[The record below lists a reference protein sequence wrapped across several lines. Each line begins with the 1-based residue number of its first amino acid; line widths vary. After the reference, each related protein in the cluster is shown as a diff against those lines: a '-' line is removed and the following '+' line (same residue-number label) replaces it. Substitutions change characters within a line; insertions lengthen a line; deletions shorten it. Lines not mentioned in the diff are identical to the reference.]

1 MKLKY
6 QAIKTQYECDLIREK
21 TNAYL
26 MAPRFPNPSQERRPW
41 FNDDSLIDYQT
52 MADQARMQMMA
63 LYVECAESQMKQAA
77 MDFDQL
83 WKQCVKSDQRLP
95 STVLHVLDQRFDLI
109 HAKIACHY
117 GYRTELFRHHQKNQT
132 LTF

>member
-21 TNAYL
+21 ANAHR
-26 MAPRFPNPSQERRPW
+26 MTPCFPSPRQERQSW
-41 FNDDSLIDYQT
+41 FNDQSLMDYQT
-52 MADQARMQMMA
+52 MADQARTQMMA
-63 LYVECAESQMKQAA
+63 LYVECAESQMRQTA

-95 STVLHVLDQRFDLI
+95 STVLYVLDQRFDLI
-109 HAKIACHY
+109 HAKIARHY
-117 GYRTELFRHHQKNQT
+117 RYRTELFRHHLKN
-132 LTF
+132 

>member
-21 TNAYL
+21 THAYL
-26 MAPRFPNPSQERRPW
+26 MVPGFPNPGDES
-41 FNDDSLIDYQT
+41 SIDYQT
-52 MADQARMQMMA
+52 MADQARTRMMA
-63 LYVECAESQMKQAA
+63 VYVECAESQMRQAA

-95 STVLHVLDQRFDLI
+95 STVLYVLDQRFDLI

-117 GYRTELFRHHQKNQT
+117 RYRTELFRYHQKNQT
-132 LTF
+132 FTF